1 MPPRRRFPIVWL
13 TLTTLVALLMSLY
26 EYLDDVARATGEPA
40 IVNFI
45 EEFTG
50 VFAAAVLFPLVRGV
64 ARRFPF
70 DGMRRPRAAVVH
82 LLSVLGF
89 SAVHTT
95 LNWVSREVLF
105 RAAGLGDY
113 DYGLM
118 PVRYLMEF
126 PIDVIIY
133 TLFAAGTWFVDRH
146 EAARERQLHAA
157 QLSTEL
163 TEAQLQNLR
172 LQLQPHFLFN
182 ALNTISSRMYDDPK
196 AADVMLSQLAE
207 LLRAALQTARVQEVP
222 LGVELELLG
231 HYFALL
237 EARFGAALEH
247 GVRVDDAVAQ
257 ALVPSLVLQPLVENA
272 VRHGNLSRL
281 GRGRVQVTA
290 RSDGE
295 WLCLDVEDDGPGIS
309 DLRAKAIVSSANGGS
324 GGVGISSTIE
334 RLRLLYGAGQGVE
347 LSTSALGG
355 LMVRLRV
362 PLRIADTHTTI
373 YAAADR

>member
-1 MPPRRRFPIVWL
+1 MAERRGFPTVWL
-13 TLTTLVALLMSLY
+13 ALTTLVALLMSLY
-26 EYLDDVARATGEPA
+26 EYLDEVARATGEPA
-40 IVNFI
+40 SINFI
-45 EEFTG
+45 EELTG
-50 VFAAAVLFPLVRGV
+50 VFAAASLFPLVRAV

-70 DGMRRPRAAVVH
+70 DGAQRTRTVAVH
-82 LLSVLGF
+82 LLSVLAF

-95 LNWVSREVLF
+95 LNWASREVLF

-118 PVRYLMEF
+118 PVRYLMEL

-157 QLSTEL
+157 RLSTEL

-182 ALNTISSRMYDDPK
+182 ALNTISSTMYDDPK

-222 LGVELELLG
+222 LAVELELLG

-247 GVRVDDAVAQ
+247 GVRVDDAVSRAM
-257 ALVPSLVLQPLVENA
+257 VPSLVLQPLVENA

-290 RSDGE
+290 RPDGE
-295 WLCLDVEDDGPGIS
+295 WLCLDVEDDGPGMS
-309 DLRAKAIVSSANGGS
+309 DLRAKAIVSSAGG

-347 LSTSALGG
+347 LSSSALGG
-355 LMVRLRV
+355 LLVRLRV
-362 PLRIADTHTTI
+362 PLRLADSRATS
-373 YAAADR
+373 

>member
-1 MPPRRRFPIVWL
+1 MAVRRRFPIVWL

-40 IVNFI
+40 SVNFI

-50 VFAAAVLFPLVRGV
+50 VFAAAVLFPFVRRM
-64 ARRFPF
+64 ARRFPL
-70 DGMRRPRAAVVH
+70 DGAGRTRAAAVH
-82 LLSVLGF
+82 LLSVMGF

-95 LNWVSREVLF
+95 LNWASREVLF
-105 RAAGLGDY
+105 RAVGLGDY

-146 EAARERQLHAA
+146 EAARERQLQAA
-157 QLSTEL
+157 RLSTEL

-207 LLRAALQTARVQEVP
+207 LLRAALQTARMQEVP

-237 EARFGAALEH
+237 EARFGSALEH
-247 GVRVDDAVAQ
+247 GVRVDDAVTR

-290 RSDGE
+290 RPEGE
-295 WLCLDVEDDGPGIS
+295 WLCLDVEDDGPGMS
-309 DLRAKAIVSSANGGS
+309 DVRAKAIVSTAGG

-347 LSTSALGG
+347 LSSSTLGG
-355 LMVRLRV
+355 LLVRLRV
-362 PLRIADTHTTI
+362 PLRIAETTHTTF